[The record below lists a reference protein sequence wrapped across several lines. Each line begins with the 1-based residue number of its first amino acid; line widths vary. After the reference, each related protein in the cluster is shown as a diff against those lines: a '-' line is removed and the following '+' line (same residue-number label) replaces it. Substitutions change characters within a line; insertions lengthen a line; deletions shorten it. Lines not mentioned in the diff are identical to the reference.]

1 VEVPNK
7 TTQNPSNKRGRSKA
21 TNKDSPL
28 SKKRKTTNAHQQ
40 QVDETH
46 CRLGTQPS
54 LNVCIVKEVISE
66 NPRTMGTRNPD
77 VSLKVDE
84 LATHYIETGKTFD
97 HKATVIDSYF
107 SEQVTDNLNDLD
119 PKSMV

>member
-1 VEVPNK
+1 
-7 TTQNPSNKRGRSKA
+7 
-21 TNKDSPL
+21 
-28 SKKRKTTNAHQQ
+28 
-40 QVDETH
+40 
-46 CRLGTQPS
+46 

-84 LATHYIETGKTFD
+84 LATNYIETGKTFD